1 MRGSVRRAIA
11 CLLPS
16 AHPLTVEVVRTVDGL
31 NDLAPGWRS
40 LHEVAGSLPFTSWEW
55 NVAWW
60 RHLSRQRLASNDR
73 LFVLAMRRQGA
84 LVGIAPLMLTERP
97 ARGPRIRC
105 LRYFGVDQNIT
116 ELTGPLCRRA
126 DESEFHQTMLDYIFE
141 HRTEWDCAILDGLRE
156 DGEGPSMACRYA
168 QPVWAPDVVDF
179 VLPLA
184 PTWQEFKASRSRN
197 IKESLRKCTNSLKR
211 DGLSPTFRVVSDARG
226 LRRALDTFLELH
238 AARAALR
245 TSVMHDNVF
254 ANPAARSFLYELAD
268 RCSPAAQMRV
278 FSMEISGRAVA
289 VRIALVAGQSLY
301 LYYSGYDPRY
311 AKYGVMTHVVAGAI
325 QYAIESGFHTVNLSS
340 GKDVSKTRW
349 SPTQTTFR
357 RAIIGSRSRFAAQAT
372 ALYSRLGHLWRTR
385 SSRPAR
391 AALEA
396 SS

>member
-1 MRGSVRRAIA
+1 
-11 CLLPS
+11 
-16 AHPLTVEVVRTVDGL
+16 
-31 NDLAPGWRS
+31 
-40 LHEVAGSLPFTSWEW
+40 
-55 NVAWW
+55 
-60 RHLSRQRLASNDR
+60 LASNDR
-73 LFVLAMRRQGA
+73 LFVLAMRRQGT

-105 LRYFGVDQNIT
+105 LRYLGVDQNIT
-116 ELTGPLCRRA
+116 ELTGPLCGRA
-126 DESEFHQTMLDYIFE
+126 DESEFHHTMLDYIFE

-156 DGEGPSMACRYA
+156 DGDGPSMACRYGR
-168 QPVWAPDVVDF
+168 PVWAPNVVDF

-211 DGLSPTFRVVSDARG
+211 DCLSPKFSVVSDARG
-226 LRRALDTFLELH
+226 LRQALDTFLELH

-245 TSVMHDNVF
+245 TTVTHDNVF
-254 ANPAARSFLYELAD
+254 VRPAARSFLYELAD
-268 RCSPAAQMRV
+268 RCSASGQMRIL
-278 FSMEISGRAVA
+278 SMEIDGRPVA

-301 LYYSGYDPRY
+301 LYYSGYDPQY

-357 RAIIGSRSRFAAQAT
+357 RAILGSQSRFAAQAT
-372 ALYSRLGHLWRTR
+372 ALYSRLGHFWRTR
-385 SSRPAR
+385 GSWSGRSSAMIPVAASKLGR
-391 AALEA
+391 ADPRAQR
-396 SS
+396 